1 MLWWFFFFKQKTA
14 YEMRISDWSSDVC
27 SSDLLLRGGA
37 GHRIADHRRPRRPR
51 RAERRV
57 MSGRRLPAL
66 RIAARLGFSLLVA
79 AILFYTVFPFYWAV
93 VSSLKSGSALFE
105 ADLIPWDA
113 TLQNYAS
120 VFRNQPF
127 ARTIVNSLGV
137 AALATALSLL
147 LAEIGRAHV

>member
-1 MLWWFFFFKQKTA
+1 
-14 YEMRISDWSSDVC
+14 
-27 SSDLLLRGGA
+27 
-37 GHRIADHRRPRRPR
+37 
-51 RAERRV
+51 
-57 MSGRRLPAL
+57 MSWRRLPAL

-127 ARTIVNSLGV
+127 ARTIVNSLVV

-147 LAEIGRAHV
+147 LAVLAAFALSRKIGSASCRERGCRYVWTPGVAV